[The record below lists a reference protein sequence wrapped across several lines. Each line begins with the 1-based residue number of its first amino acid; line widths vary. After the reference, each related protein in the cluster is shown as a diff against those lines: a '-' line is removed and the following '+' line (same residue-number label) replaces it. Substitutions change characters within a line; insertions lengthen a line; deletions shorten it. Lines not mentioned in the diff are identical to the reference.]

1 MGTELTGAYHLKL
14 FFIILEG
21 KESLANR
28 TVAMRK
34 NLSLLTALAHYS
46 FGWEPPA
53 NSAQGSDSFKENR
66 GPWKVA
72 GVGEIVID

>member
-1 MGTELTGAYHLKL
+1 
-14 FFIILEG
+14 
-21 KESLANR
+21 
-28 TVAMRK
+28 MRK